1 MKAFL
6 KFLFLFFVLVLAVRG
21 ASTLASPDENRYY
34 YPEGSNYLDPDNF
47 TSGGTGY
54 YRFCSIGMFRV
65 KPATTYCFCSLQPD
79 LFQIGWYDFEFFD
92 AAGRSVPEITTYEYR
107 YQEGNIIAMVFET
120 PASARF
126 MIIEVETCPVG
137 DGEVEE
143 FAVDKYFAL
152 SEGEE
157 APEGDARYQG
167 PGSFYPLTDVEE
179 MRYYASYNDVIKV
192 EDLLACLRA
201 VDDVDG
207 DITARIE
214 ISEDA
219 YTENAAV
226 VGVYPVRFS
235 VSDKSGNTASLAVY
249 ISVCDW
255 DAPAIFGPEAIDA
268 EPDEFF
274 SEDYLLGM
282 LTARDDYDGDLSSAI
297 TVVRNDY
304 AGNHDREGIYRVE
317 FAVSDGS
324 GNLATHI
331 ININVKDRT
340 PPVITGPSEY
350 RKPNN
355 VVIPLNQILSE
366 YRAADNV
373 DGDITDWIE
382 IVENNYSR
390 NPNRV
395 GSHAITLSASDSAG
409 NETTF
414 TLYVIVEDV
423 TAPIFLID
431 VEKIA
436 VTVTA
441 DGVILRDLIAQTANS
456 DAGIIEVISDGY
468 TGNEKTPGTYGA
480 LLKVGGK
487 YYKLEVT
494 VNGAEEPPRP
504 KKKNLF
510 KKIGDFFKKLWKG
523 LRGLFKK

>member
-1 MKAFL
+1 M
-6 KFLFLFFVLVLAVRG
+6 
-21 ASTLASPDENRYY
+21 
-34 YPEGSNYLDPDNF
+34 
-47 TSGGTGY
+47 
-54 YRFCSIGMFRV
+54 
-65 KPATTYCFCSLQPD
+65 
-79 LFQIGWYDFEFFD
+79 
-92 AAGRSVPEITTYEYR
+92 
-107 YQEGNIIAMVFET
+107 
-120 PASARF
+120 
-126 MIIEVETCPVG
+126 
-137 DGEVEE
+137 
-143 FAVDKYFAL
+143 
-152 SEGEE
+152 
-157 APEGDARYQG
+157 
-167 PGSFYPLTDVEE
+167 
-179 MRYYASYNDVIKV
+179 
-192 EDLLACLRA
+192 
-201 VDDVDG
+201 
-207 DITARIE
+207 
-214 ISEDA
+214 
-219 YTENAAV
+219 
-226 VGVYPVRFS
+226 
-235 VSDKSGNTASLAVY
+235 
-249 ISVCDW
+249 
-255 DAPAIFGPEAIDA
+255 
-268 EPDEFF
+268 
-274 SEDYLLGM
+274 LGM

-504 KKKNLF
+504 KKKNFF

-523 LRGLFKK
+523 LRGVV